1 MTNALQEAPLSALP
15 ESLRELV
22 DLIGLPA
29 ALKLVERWGG
39 ITAVYV
45 PKDMTPGHDLA
56 RALGFPAALKLSE
69 VYGGDCLRNIPRC
82 VGALRAVR
90 DRQVLRLRADGL
102 APRDIAPQ
110 FGLTERRVWGILAEA
125 GAAERSRQIMLPGL
139 V

>member
-1 MTNALQEAPLSALP
+1 MTNALKDAPLSALP

-45 PKDMTPGHDLA
+45 PKDMAPGHELA
-56 RALGFPAALKLSE
+56 RVLGMEAARKLSE

-82 VGALRAVR
+82 VGGLRAVR
-90 DRQVLRLRADGL
+90 DRQVVRLRSEGL
-102 APRDIAPQ
+102 APRDIAPLV
-110 FGLTERRVWGILAEA
+110 GLTERWVWEILNRA
-125 GAAERSRQIMLPGL
+125 GEAERARQIMLPGI
-139 V
+139 

>member
-1 MTNALQEAPLSALP
+1 VTSPLHDAPLSTLP

-45 PKDMTPGHDLA
+45 PRDMTPGHHLA
-56 RALGFPAALKLSE
+56 RVLGYPAALKLARM
-69 VYGGDCLRNIPRC
+69 YGGGCLRNIPRC

-102 APRDIAPQ
+102 SPRDIAPQ
-110 FGLTERRVWGILAEA
+110 VGLTERRVWGILAEA
-125 GAAERSRQIMLPGL
+125 GEIERARQIMLPGL
-139 V
+139 G

>member
-1 MTNALQEAPLSALP
+1 MTNALRDAPLSALP
-15 ESLRELV
+15 ESLRDMV

-56 RALGFPAALKLSE
+56 RELGYPAALKLSS

-82 VGALRAVR
+82 AGALRAAR
-90 DRQVLRLRADGL
+90 DRQVLRLRAENM
-102 APRDIAPQ
+102 APRDIAPLV
-110 FGLTERRVWGILAEA
+110 GLTERWVWEILNRA
-125 GAAERSRQIMLPGL
+125 GEAERSRQIMLPGL
-139 V
+139 G